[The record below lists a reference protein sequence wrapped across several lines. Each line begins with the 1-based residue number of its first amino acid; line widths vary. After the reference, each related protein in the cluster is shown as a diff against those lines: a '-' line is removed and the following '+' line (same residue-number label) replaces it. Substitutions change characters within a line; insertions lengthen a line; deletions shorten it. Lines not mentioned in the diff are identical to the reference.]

1 MNEIERITA
10 QVVSGYRDGAWPGVS
25 VRELLRS
32 LSPTEAAAH
41 PVASVHSAWE
51 IALHLGVWRDVIR
64 RRLGGEAIDYQHDE
78 DWPQPAEPTE
88 ANWQALLEELD
99 RGHRELVE
107 TVRRLPLAKLDETVP
122 GKPFNVYFMLHG
134 VAQHDLY
141 HGGQVMLLRKALR
154 AATPGTA

>member
-10 QVVSGYRDGAWPGVS
+10 QVVSGYRDGAWPCVS

-32 LSPTEAAAH
+32 LSPAEAAAH
-41 PVASVHSAWE
+41 PVASAHSAWE

-107 TVRRLPLAKLDETVP
+107 TVRRLSLSKLDETVP

-154 AATPGTA
+154 AATAGRA